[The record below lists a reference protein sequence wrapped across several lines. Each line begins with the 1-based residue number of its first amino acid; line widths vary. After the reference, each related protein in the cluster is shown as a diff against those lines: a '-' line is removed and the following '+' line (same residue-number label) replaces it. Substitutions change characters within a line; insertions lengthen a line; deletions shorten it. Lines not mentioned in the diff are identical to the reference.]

1 MTRNA
6 TKTTPSDDDTLLPA
20 GHNSAVVI
28 TQLVT
33 AELTQ
38 SPDDPRCFSR
48 GHIDKAVAIVR
59 RFGMVLPIAVD
70 ADGHVLAGWQAVLA
84 ARRLGIDHLPALRLD
99 HLSGPRARELSLA
112 LNRFLELGTFDRNKL
127 GTLILEL
134 EVQVPTF
141 SIADI
146 GFEATEID
154 LAVAAAVDE
163 VEAETVIA
171 QGPPVTGPGDIWK
184 LGRHRVGHGDAT
196 SSDAL
201 AAVVAG
207 KQVALLIADPPY
219 GCAVKGFVTSRPH
232 REFVQGSGEM
242 DDAELR
248 SFFSGFCVAALSV
261 LKPGALAYLFIDWRS
276 LPLLLDAT
284 RPVFGGLLNLLV
296 WAKDRAGM
304 GSFYRSQHEL
314 VLVHRAPG
322 GRHRNNV
329 ALGANGRHRSNVL
342 NYACAASFSRSGPEG
357 DLLDGHPTPKSLNLV
372 ADLLLD
378 CTVRGDTVLDPFL
391 GSGTTL
397 IAAEKTGRVCFGL
410 DLDPLY
416 VDLAV
421 RRWQAWTGEAAVDA
435 VTGER
440 FAEREAAA
448 VATAAALL
456 AVEV

>member
-1 MTRNA
+1 MTRPSSH
-6 TKTTPSDDDTLLPA
+6 TPSTDDDIPAPA
-20 GHNSAVVI
+20 GHNSGVAI
-28 TQLVT
+28 AQLAT
-33 AELTQ
+33 ASLTQ
-38 SPDDPRCFSR
+38 SPADPRCFSR
-48 GHIDKAVAIVR
+48 GDIDKAVAIVR
-59 RFGMVLPIAVD
+59 RFGMVVPIAVD

-127 GTLILEL
+127 GALVLEL
-134 EVQVPTF
+134 EAQVPTF

-163 VEAETVIA
+163 VEAEAAIVP
-171 QGPPVTGPGDIWK
+171 GPPVTRPGDIWQ

-196 SSDAL
+196 RADVL
-201 AAVVAG
+201 AALVAG
-207 KQVALLIADPPY
+207 KPVAVLIADPPY

-242 DDAELR
+242 DDGALR
-248 SFFSGFCVAALSV
+248 AFFAGFCVAALSV

-322 GRHRNNV
+322 GRHRNNI
-329 ALGANGRHRSNVL
+329 ALGANGRHRANVL
-342 NYACAASFSRSGPEG
+342 NYASAASFSRSGPEG

-378 CTVRGDTVLDPFL
+378 CTVRGDAVLDPFL

-410 DLDPLY
+410 DLDPFY

-440 FAEREAAA
+440 FAGREAAA
-448 VATAAALL
+448 AANVAALAAA
-456 AVEV
+456 A